1 MKRFSL
7 ILMAGSVLAA
17 TVVVPAAVTDAVK
30 LDTGLVSGIPGTSA
44 DVRVYK
50 GIPFAAPPVGNL
62 RWKAPQPTAHWDGVR
77 KADQFG
83 PRCMQGGG
91 PGGQPMSEDCLYL
104 NVWSPATSV
113 PERRPVMVW
122 SYGGAFTGGAGSTP
136 GYDGEALAR
145 KGVIVVTYNYR
156 LGPFGWL
163 SHPELSKESGH
174 NASGNYG
181 LMDLTAALQWVHRNI
196 KEFGGDPQRV
206 TIFGESAGGGLVAA
220 MVGSPEGKGLFQRAI
235 SESAS
240 WIGTRI
246 APMMTLRE
254 AEDAGVKVAAAL
266 GAKSLADLRAV
277 PAEQLQKDG
286 RGTPRMIDGWY
297 IKEDL
302 STTFTRG
309 RQKEV
314 DVLLGSNKDEGT
326 FAFFGLGKLNAQQFA
341 DQSRE
346 RFGDLADAFLKL
358 YPAGSDAEAHASELT
373 AFRDDLTWQMRTWA
387 ALQARR
393 ASARAYVYYFT
404 HEPPVAAG
412 QPNRGASHTT
422 EIPYVF
428 NIPGR
433 LWTDADRTLAD
444 TMSSYWVNFAT
455 TGDPNGKGL
464 PPWPQYHDKIAG
476 RAMVLGDKVEA
487 ESAPD
492 AVRLAIY
499 DAVFAKE
506 LNAMKTH

>member
-1 MKRFSL
+1 
-7 ILMAGSVLAA
+7 
-17 TVVVPAAVTDAVK
+17 
-30 LDTGLVSGIPGTSA
+30 
-44 DVRVYK
+44 
-50 GIPFAAPPVGNL
+50 
-62 RWKAPQPTAHWDGVR
+62 
-77 KADQFG
+77 
-83 PRCMQGGG
+83 
-91 PGGQPMSEDCLYL
+91 
-104 NVWSPATSV
+104 
-113 PERRPVMVW
+113 
-122 SYGGAFTGGAGSTP
+122 
-136 GYDGEALAR
+136 
-145 KGVIVVTYNYR
+145 
-156 LGPFGWL
+156 
-163 SHPELSKESGH
+163 
-174 NASGNYG
+174 
-181 LMDLTAALQWVHRNI
+181 
-196 KEFGGDPQRV
+196 
-206 TIFGESAGGGLVAA
+206 
-220 MVGSPEGKGLFQRAI
+220 
-235 SESAS
+235 
-240 WIGTRI
+240 
-246 APMMTLRE
+246 MMTLRE
-254 AEDAGVKVAAAL
+254 AETAGVKVAATL

-297 IKEDL
+297 IREDL
-302 STTFTRG
+302 STTFTQG

-346 RFGDLADAFLKL
+346 RFGDLADTFLKL

-393 ASARAYVYYFT
+393 ASTRAYVYYFT

-492 AVRLAIY
+492 AARLAIY

>member
-1 MKRFSL
+1 MQRISL
-7 ILMAGSVLAA
+7 ILIAGSVLAA
-17 TVVVPAAVTDAVK
+17 TVVVPAAIPDPVRI
-30 LDTGLVSGIPGTSA
+30 DTGLVSGIPGTSG
-44 DVRVYK
+44 DVRVFK
-50 GIPFAAPPVGNL
+50 GIPFAAPPVGSL
-62 RWKAPQPTAHWDGVR
+62 RWKAPQPAAHWDGVR

-104 NVWSPATSV
+104 NIWSPATSV
-113 PERRPVMVW
+113 QERRPVMVW

-156 LGPFGWL
+156 LGPFGWF

-220 MVGSPEGKGLFQRAI
+220 LVGSQEGKGLFQRAI

-240 WIGTRI
+240 WTLRM
-246 APMMTLRE
+246 APTLTLRE
-254 AEDAGVKVAAAL
+254 AEDAGAKTAAAL
-266 GAKSLADLRAV
+266 GVKSLADLRAV

-286 RGTPRMIDGWY
+286 RGARPMVDGWY
-297 IKEDL
+297 IREDL
-302 STTFTRG
+302 SRTFAQG
-309 RQKEV
+309 RQKDV

-341 DQSRE
+341 SQARE
-346 RFGDLADAFLKL
+346 RFGDQADPYLKL
-358 YPAGSDAEAHASELT
+358 YPASSDAEAHASELT
-373 AFRDDLTWQMRTWA
+373 AFRDEMSWQMRTWA
-387 ALQARR
+387 AIQARR
-393 ASARAYVYYFT
+393 AKAYVYYFA

-433 LWTDADRTLAD
+433 LWTDADRALAD

-464 PPWPQYHDKIAG
+464 PPWPQYRDKTTG

-492 AVRLAIY
+492 AARLALY
-499 DAVFAKE
+499 DAVFAKQ
-506 LNAMKTH
+506 LNALKTH